1 MGEDDRRG
9 LAYVCLTEG
18 AIQLDAGRAK
28 EAVESLMPG
37 LLLSQELD
45 EPQLVTRFL
54 SQLAAAHS
62 MQHSTTT
69 AIEFGLQALANA
81 REQKDKYSEAV
92 SAANL
97 GIAFRPTAP
106 GPTSRPNRTQ
116 PQPALRPACT
126 PVAHL
131 GQALRHH

>member
-1 MGEDDRRG
+1 
-9 LAYVCLTEG
+9 
-18 AIQLDAGRAK
+18 
-28 EAVESLMPG
+28 
-37 LLLSQELD
+37 
-45 EPQLVTRFL
+45 
-54 SQLAAAHS
+54 

-116 PQPALRPACT
+116 PQPALREGGPKAGDQYEEEGCGA
-126 PVAHL
+126 PPGGEGIRASQKSEREL
-131 GQALRHH
+131 LR